1 MMSEEM
7 RSQQIEQKQ
16 IEEMAKVIENAIT
29 ETSSEK
35 APANVCEAR
44 CEAEALYSAGYRK
57 QSDVIDEFVER
68 VKERLEEFTKQD
80 YEDGVPYYH
89 ADCEQIDNVIDDVAD
104 EMRQEVEK

>member
-1 MMSEEM
+1 MKTKQE
-7 RSQQIEQKQ
+7 Q
-16 IEEMAKVIENAIT
+16 IEEMAKFMHYKAHGKDKNCDN
-29 ETSSEK
+29 EK
-35 APANVCEAR
+35 CEM
-44 CEAEALYSAGYRK
+44 CWCSCKNDAELLYSAGYRK
-57 QSDVIDEFVER
+57 ASDVIDEFVER